1 MSFNIFLDGAV
12 VEGIYPVTKNKE
24 SAVTHEIL
32 TTVRDEQGNVT
43 GSKRSETVEVVIG
56 YISLP
61 IAINPESLLVDISP
75 YSAYEHYEVSV
86 IKGPLTVAGRL
97 LSKVDNIVVVECLS
111 KCDTVCQPSKEEVVA
126 VTVPVSAAELLVVA
140 AVPPPLPKT
149 ILIRDY
155 DMICYSK
162 SEYRL
167 EGILGTEH
175 SVTYETPA
183 IRWKMNYNALLND
196 DNDKIKNLV
205 LSRTA
210 TIYNETDEILRGIVW
225 LYCGYLDCKE
235 AVPTYLQFQAPSI
248 IRLGI
253 TTFKLPNDILIPLER
268 RVIHNVN
275 TNINTR
281 GYCGKLIDPISCDS
295 ECIELC
301 ILGGLV
307 RLQGKNVQITTDIDA
322 NNSIKS
328 KMAPKTTPKVD
339 TLHID
344 FLEPGCYSLRYTTSE
359 RIKEIFGSTI
369 STPRDNIPTKFSKLD
384 CTYSWDYKVAVAPAR
399 YICTIIYE

>member
-12 VEGIYPVTKNKE
+12 VQGIYPVTRNKE
-24 SAVTHEIL
+24 SVVTNETL
-32 TTVRDEQGNVT
+32 TTVRDEQGNIT
-43 GSKRSETVEVVIG
+43 GSKRSETVEVVVG

-61 IAINPESLLVDISP
+61 IAINPESLLVDIP
-75 YSAYEHYEVSV
+75 IYSTYEHYEVSV

-111 KCDTVCQPSKEEVVA
+111 KCDSVCLPPKEEIVA
-126 VTVPVSAAELLVVA
+126 VPLSAAELLVVA
-140 AVPPPLPKT
+140 AVPPLPKT

-175 SVTYETPA
+175 SVSYETPA
-183 IRWKMNYNALLND
+183 IRWKMNYNALLID
-196 DNDKIKNLV
+196 DGDKIKNLI

-210 TIYNETDEILRGIVW
+210 MIYNETDEILRGVVV

-235 AVPTYLQFQAPSI
+235 AVPRYWQFEAPSI

-275 TNINTR
+275 TNVNTR
-281 GYCGKLIDPISCDS
+281 GYCGKLVDPISCDS
-295 ECIELC
+295 ECNELC
-301 ILGGLV
+301 IIGGIV
-307 RLQGKNVQITTDIDA
+307 RLQGKNVQITTDIEA

-328 KMAPKTTPKVD
+328 KMAPKTTSPKVD

-359 RIKEIFGSTI
+359 RIKEIFGSTLPM
-369 STPRDNIPTKFSKLD
+369 PRDNIPTKFSKLD
-384 CTYSWDYKVAVAPAR
+384 CTYSWDYKVAVAPAH